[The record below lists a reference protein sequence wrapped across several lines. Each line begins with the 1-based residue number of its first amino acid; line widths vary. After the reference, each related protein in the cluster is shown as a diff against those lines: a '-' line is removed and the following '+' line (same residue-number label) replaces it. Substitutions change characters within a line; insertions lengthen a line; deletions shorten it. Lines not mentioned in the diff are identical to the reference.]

1 MTIGSQLTETF
12 MADSLLCVFL
22 KFVAIFS
29 SSPLPHLRELQGV
42 QPEGV
47 VDYGPALGG
56 ASAHGTTWSDVQ
68 ALVPDGGGPTPS
80 ESLRTLSRRY
90 ILDPGT
96 HVETV
101 HIGPNRYGRL
111 KVIITLEVADG
122 V

>member
-1 MTIGSQLTETF
+1 M
-12 MADSLLCVFL
+12 
-22 KFVAIFS
+22 
-29 SSPLPHLRELQGV
+29 PHLRELQEV